1 MAGVSVHQRIVALSV
16 GDKRSEDTKFL
27 WRYAYA
33 HVLEENDRVVVVHA
47 RIGAPSGWVPLNVG
61 QAVGSEE
68 AGWLPPE
75 MREGLRAFKH
85 AEYWQ
90 LKGLTAA
97 EAVEEFGA
105 PRAQLAATAR
115 VAAVAAG
122 RRRQL
127 SWLALTP
134 RALARAVE
142 TRGVR
147 PDLLI
152 VGSRGETGLKKA
164 LMGSTATHIV
174 ATVDVPVLV
183 IRVPVFVTEAPPFRL
198 PTASG
203 AELAAPLP
211 KPDRRRQA
219 SSVVRCVLASELRGE
234 NGC

>member
-1 MAGVSVHQRIVALSV
+1 MR
-16 GDKRSEDTKFL
+16 
-27 WRYAYA
+27 
-33 HVLEENDRVVVVHA
+33 A
-47 RIGAPSGWVPLNVG
+47 RA
-61 QAVGSEE
+61 
-68 AGWLPPE
+68 
-75 MREGLRAFKH
+75 
-85 AEYWQ
+85 
-90 LKGLTAA
+90 
-97 EAVEEFGA
+97 
-105 PRAQLAATAR
+105 LAATAR
-115 VAAVAAG
+115 VAAVVPGG
-122 RRRQL
+122 RRHRL
-127 SWLALTP
+127 SLLALTP

-183 IRVPVFVTEAPPFRL
+183 VRVPVFVTEAPPFRL

-219 SSVVRCVLASELRGE
+219 RRHHAMRACVL
-234 NGC
+234 GCGVRKGC